1 MNAKTSLKCKSGEII
16 TGHINPEIVVRRALV
31 LANSRDDVTIDNILS
46 HPVGPIPLS
55 MFHEDGTMRKSC
67 KSDLVKQF
75 ENEASPVLSLPD
87 FDPSLTTYIRDSMTL
102 VQCMDAKKHRTF
114 GDLAIDYCRQLT
126 SCFAKAHTVADVFD
140 RYERERRTK
149 VIAHTKVFQVIEGRN
164 IPDWKKFLS
173 VKESKKQ
180 TSIHP
185 EIVKVVSD

>member
-1 MNAKTSLKCKSGEII
+1 
-16 TGHINPEIVVRRALV
+16 
-31 LANSRDDVTIDNILS
+31 
-46 HPVGPIPLS
+46 
-55 MFHEDGTMRKSC
+55 
-67 KSDLVKQF
+67 VKQF

-87 FDPSLTTYIRDSMTL
+87 FDPSLTSYIRDSMTL